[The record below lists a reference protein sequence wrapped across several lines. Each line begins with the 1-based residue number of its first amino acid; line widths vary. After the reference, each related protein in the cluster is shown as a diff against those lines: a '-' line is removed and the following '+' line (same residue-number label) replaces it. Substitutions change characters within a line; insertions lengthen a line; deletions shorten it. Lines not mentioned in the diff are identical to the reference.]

1 MKLFTTDKSNNKFR
15 DRFSKFKSLKEKAK
29 MGSEEEPKQSKA
41 EKFAEEIKAE
51 LKNKSPSGLM
61 NKETD

>member
-1 MKLFTTDKSNNKFR
+1 
-15 DRFSKFKSLKEKAK
+15 
-29 MGSEEEPKQSKA
+29 MGSEEKPKQSKA